1 MSKFFLTLMV
11 QLKREMNSVTYLE
24 NKACLQEH
32 GQWYEY
38 RIGHRGPTRRFRAP
52 PETGPEA
59 EFSFIAYGD
68 MGESKHK
75 AAKSP
80 G

>member
-1 MSKFFLTLMV
+1 MT
-11 QLKREMNSVTYLE
+11 E
-24 NKACLQEH
+24 NGRATSQASGE
-32 GQWYEY
+32 WYEY
-38 RIGHRGPTRRFRAP
+38 QIGHHGPVRRFRAP
-52 PETGPEA
+52 PEVGPDA

-68 MGESKHK
+68 MGESTHK

>member
-1 MSKFFLTLMV
+1 MSS
-11 QLKREMNSVTYLE
+11 R
-24 NKACLQEH
+24 KAIVCQAV

-38 RIGHRGPTRRFRAP
+38 RIGHKGPVRRFRAP
-52 PETGPEA
+52 PEVGPDA
-59 EFSFIAYGD
+59 EFGFIVYGD
-68 MGESKHK
+68 MGESTHK